1 LYIDL
6 LLQEEVLS
14 IQAPMD
20 PASVKARI
28 DSGDFDFL
36 LGLVEDARV
45 EGKAEGYKADDL
57 GRSELAKDVC
67 AFANREGGIII
78 IGVQTARD
86 DSVQGDRIRSF
97 SPFGPGVVDPI
108 DYFNVLKEW
117 IYPALVDLAIQ
128 WRSSK
133 NDLSRGLVYIFVPNQ
148 PEQLRPFL
156 IRKDIDPV
164 TGRRRKEMLFG
175 LVERVTGHSISTS
188 IENLHTM
195 IRIGRENRW
204 RENMGNRV
212 AALEARTAPSLDDG
226 TRRQY
231 VEKLVRSRVLE
242 AIKASQMDGKRVY
255 CICTSP
261 QQETEVQTLFS
272 SAPDS
277 IATLLEHPPQL
288 RYGGWGMDTNGR
300 SSMIAGRLRRA
311 KVDGWKILDLYRDGI
326 LVFVCTA
333 GESLL
338 GWGPSFG
345 EDKINSLVLIE
356 MTYMYFNFYHE
367 VLQRLSP
374 PVHQLRIDVQLRNL
388 RSEGLV
394 TSLTPDGLESIKH
407 RIEQYRHRAPESN
420 FSTVLLSDQSP
431 FDATKLA
438 YQTIREIY
446 FWFGLDDESIPYVT
460 HGTGNIDVERLRNPR
475 H

>member
-1 LYIDL
+1 
-6 LLQEEVLS
+6 
-14 IQAPMD
+14 
-20 PASVKARI
+20 
-28 DSGDFDFL
+28 
-36 LGLVEDARV
+36 
-45 EGKAEGYKADDL
+45 
-57 GRSELAKDVC
+57 
-67 AFANREGGIII
+67 
-78 IGVQTARD
+78 
-86 DSVQGDRIRSF
+86 
-97 SPFGPGVVDPI
+97 
-108 DYFNVLKEW
+108 
-117 IYPALVDLAIQ
+117 
-128 WRSSK
+128 
-133 NDLSRGLVYIFVPNQ
+133 
-148 PEQLRPFL
+148 
-156 IRKDIDPV
+156 
-164 TGRRRKEMLFG
+164 
-175 LVERVTGHSISTS
+175 
-188 IENLHTM
+188 
-195 IRIGRENRW
+195 
-204 RENMGNRV
+204 
-212 AALEARTAPSLDDG
+212 
-226 TRRQY
+226 
-231 VEKLVRSRVLE
+231 
-242 AIKASQMDGKRVY
+242 
-255 CICTSP
+255 
-261 QQETEVQTLFS
+261 
-272 SAPDS
+272 
-277 IATLLEHPPQL
+277 
-288 RYGGWGMDTNGR
+288 
-300 SSMIAGRLRRA
+300 MIAGRLRRA